1 MKEFR
6 CSCTGCGK
14 KPEFASAGIW
24 IETESGMLCDS
35 CWKEAVRISGLSPG
49 KSAEGESEFCC
60 FCALCKRT
68 PPDPDYKMWIG
79 TEKGC
84 ICEKCWK
91 EVIAGILGE
100 KIESALLEKKP
111 VSSEPLDVQLGCCL
125 LNKRLLNKALDA
137 LLQGE
142 VLKIIAENTETM
154 KSMVEKYA
162 GAKGCT
168 ITGITD
174 RNGTCLISI
183 RRT

>member
-1 MKEFR
+1 MNDFR

-14 KPEFASAGIW
+14 RPEFNAAGIW

-35 CWKEAVRISGLSPG
+35 CWKEGVRTSRLSPE
-49 KSAEGESEFCC
+49 KSDERAGEFCC

-68 PPDPDYKMWIG
+68 PPDPDYKVWIE

-100 KIESALLEKKP
+100 RIESTLLETRP
-111 VSSEPLDVQLGCCL
+111 LSSEPLDVQLGCCL

-137 LLQGE
+137 LPPGE
-142 VLKIIAENTETM
+142 VFKIIAENTKTM
-154 KSMVEKYA
+154 KSAV
-162 GAKGCT
+162 
-168 ITGITD
+168 
-174 RNGTCLISI
+174 RNTSRQKAAPSPG
-183 RRT
+183 